1 MLIGLAAKN
10 AAGVEYR
17 KQQEFRVQQEAQTRT
32 WQDVLRLANERY
44 EGGVTSFLEVL
55 DTERELFS
63 AELTLAQ
70 AQLAE
75 RLAGVRLYRAL
86 GGSWQLEPIPA
97 HAPQSPSQREFSM
110 YVRTQP
116 GL

>member
-17 KQQEFRVQQEAQTRT
+17 KQQEFRVQREAQTRT
-32 WQDVLRLANERY
+32 WQDALRLANERY

-55 DTERELFS
+55 DTERQLFS

-86 GGSWQLEPIPA
+86 GGSWNLSLPTLHRELS
-97 HAPQSPSQREFSM
+97 QSQFSLD
-110 YVRTQP
+110 VRTP
-116 GL
+116 SGS